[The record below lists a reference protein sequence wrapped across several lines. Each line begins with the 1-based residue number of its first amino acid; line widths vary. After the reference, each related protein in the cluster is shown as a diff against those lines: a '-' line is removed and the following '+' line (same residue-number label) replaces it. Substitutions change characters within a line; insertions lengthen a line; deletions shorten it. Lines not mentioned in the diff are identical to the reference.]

1 MGVPFLYARDTENK
15 SENKSVDI
23 FLFSAACGMMKK
35 DEQWGFK
42 EVLQMEEKKE
52 LTVAEQVE
60 QEAQACFR
68 QGLNCSEC
76 VMTAFL
82 NHFETGLPREI
93 VKLATG
99 FGGGMGHTKNTCGAI
114 TGAVMA
120 LSAVVGRENP
130 LAKETVPERVA
141 ELQKGIYPIVGKMV
155 HEIEDEYGTLICAE
169 LSNPFGEWEGKARKK
184 NCMSMVT
191 YCAGL
196 AAKYAE
202 QAQKERKENA

>member
-1 MGVPFLYARDTENK
+1 
-15 SENKSVDI
+15 
-23 FLFSAACGMMKK
+23 
-35 DEQWGFK
+35 
-42 EVLQMEEKKE
+42 MEENRE
-52 LTVAEQVE
+52 LTRTELVE
-60 QEAQACFR
+60 QDAKECFK

-82 NHFETGLPREI
+82 NHFETGLPKEV

-120 LSAVVGRENP
+120 LSAIVGRENP
-130 LAKETVPERVA
+130 AAKETVGERIA
-141 ELQKGIYPIVGKMV
+141 ELQQGIYPTVGKLV
-155 HEIEDEYGTLICAE
+155 HEMEEQYGTLICSE
-169 LSNPFGEWEGKARKK
+169 LSNPFGDWNGKERKR
-184 NCMSMVT
+184 NCMTMIT

-202 QAQKERKENA
+202 EAQK